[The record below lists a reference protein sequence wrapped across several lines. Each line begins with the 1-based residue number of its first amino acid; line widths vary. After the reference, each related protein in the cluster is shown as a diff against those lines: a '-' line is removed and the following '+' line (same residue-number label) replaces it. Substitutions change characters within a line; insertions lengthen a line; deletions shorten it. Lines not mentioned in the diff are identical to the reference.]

1 MQTAASP
8 QPTLPT
14 IAPIWKDG
22 ILYGCGLLGLGLIL
36 LRTSGEMDTAT
47 TPELGWFLPW
57 VLLATSVGGMG
68 CWGLA
73 RRGRGWGPPLLI
85 LLLGLMLTQTLLLG
99 YRVPPGLMPT
109 PTRVIRAVWM
119 ARAALMRDVVQTFV
133 RQALVGFGCGVGSGL
148 LLGVLL
154 ARFQKIEQGLL
165 PYLAALSSIP
175 IPALAPVMVG
185 AFGID
190 WPSKAA
196 VVTVVVLFPVVINT
210 VRGLR
215 AVDPSQLDL
224 MRSYGASAW
233 QVFRQV
239 RLPQSL
245 PYIFNA
251 LKLAITLAMIG
262 AIVGEFFAAPGVGLG
277 FRIKIEAAR
286 FNFDIVWAAI
296 IYATVIST
304 LAYGLILRI
313 ERRLTFWHSSIRS
326 RGR

>member
-1 MQTAASP
+1 MQPAVPASFNF
-8 QPTLPT
+8 LKGLSV
-14 IAPIWKDG
+14 WKDG
-22 ILYGCGLLGLGLIL
+22 IFYVGGLLTLGIL
-36 LRTSGEMDTAT
+36 GKTV
-47 TPELGWFLPW
+47 PEAVPGWFLPA
-57 VLLATSVGGMG
+57 VLLAAWVGGMG
-68 CWGLA
+68 CWGLSQ
-73 RRGRGWGPPLLI
+73 RGRGWGPPLLI
-85 LLLGLMLTQTLLLG
+85 LLLGLLLTQTLLMG

-109 PTRVIRAVWM
+109 PTRVVRAVWM
-119 ARAALMRDVVQTFV
+119 ARAALMRDGLQTFV
-133 RQALVGFGCGVGSGL
+133 RQALVGFSLGVGSGL
-148 LLGVLL
+148 LLGLVLI
-154 ARFQKIEQGLL
+154 RFQKIERGIL

-196 VVTVVVLFPVVINT
+196 VVAVVVLFPVVINT

-224 MRSYGASAW
+224 MRSYGASAGQVFW
-233 QVFRQV
+233 QVRI
-239 RLPQSL
+239 PQSL

-262 AIVGEFFAAPGVGLG
+262 SIVGEFFAAPGFGLG

-296 IYATVIST
+296 IYATIMST
-304 LAYGLILRI
+304 LAYGLIAMV
-313 ERRLTFWHSSIRS
+313 EKRLTFWHNSLR
-326 RGR
+326 

>member
-1 MQTAASP
+1 MQT
-8 QPTLPT
+8 TVLPPSAT
-14 IAPIWKDG
+14 VTPIWKDG
-22 ILYGCGLLGLGLIL
+22 ILYGSGLLGLGLIL
-36 LRTSGEMDTAT
+36 LRTEGNAAT
-47 TPELGWFLPW
+47 GPVPGWFLPA
-57 VLLATSVGGMG
+57 VLLAAGVGGMG
-68 CWGLA
+68 CWGVA

-85 LLLGLMLTQTLLLG
+85 LLLGLMLTQTLLLE
-99 YRVPPGLMPT
+99 YRVPPGLMPP
-109 PTRVIRAVWM
+109 PTRVIQAVWM

-133 RQALVGFGCGVGSGL
+133 RQALVGFGFGVGSGL

-154 ARFQKIEQGLL
+154 ARFQKIERGLL
-165 PYLAALSSIP
+165 PYLAALSSVP

-239 RLPQSL
+239 RIPQSL

-262 AIVGEFFAAPGVGLG
+262 AIVGEFFAAPGFGLG

-326 RGR
+326 GGR

>member
-1 MQTAASP
+1 MQPAVPASFN
-8 QPTLPT
+8 LLKGLSV
-14 IAPIWKDG
+14 WKDG
-22 ILYGCGLLGLGLIL
+22 IFYVSGLLTLGIL
-36 LRTSGEMDTAT
+36 GRTV
-47 TPELGWFLPW
+47 PEAVPEAVPGWFLPA
-57 VLLATSVGGMG
+57 VLLAAWVGGMG
-68 CWGLA
+68 CWGLS

-85 LLLGLMLTQTLLLG
+85 LLLGLLLTQTLLMG

-109 PTRVIRAVWM
+109 PTRVVRAVWM
-119 ARAALMRDVVQTFV
+119 ARTALMRDVVQTFV
-133 RQALVGFGCGVGSGL
+133 RQALAGFGLGVGSGL
-148 LLGVLL
+148 LLGVVL
-154 ARFQKIEQGLL
+154 ARFPKIEQGIL

-196 VVTVVVLFPVVINT
+196 VVAVVVLFPVVINT

-224 MRSYGASAW
+224 MRSYGASAG

-239 RLPQSL
+239 RIPQSL

-262 AIVGEFFAAPGVGLG
+262 AIVGEFFAAPGFGLG

-296 IYATVIST
+296 IYATVVST
-304 LAYGLILRI
+304 LAYGLIVVV
-313 ERRLTFWHSSIRS
+313 EKRLTFWHSSLRS
-326 RGR
+326 GGR